1 MIVTGDHS
9 HTLTIAGYAKRGNPI
24 LGISVGVDGKPR
36 LGSDGKP
43 YTTVGFANGPG
54 GTIPLTERP
63 TLTMEQATAP
73 DFIQP
78 ALVPLKSETHGGED
92 LGIYAIGPG
101 PICSRYGGRELHLP
115 RDELRQPHRRT
126 PVRTI
131 ATKSRVT
138 RLFIVES
145 DRLSAG
151 LFSCAWR

>member
-63 TLTMEQATAP
+63 ALTMEQATAP

-78 ALVPLKSETHGGED
+78 ALVPLKARPTEGKISASTPSA
-92 LGIYAIGPG
+92 LGR
-101 PICSRYGGRELHLP
+101 ICSRARW
-115 RDELRQPHRRT
+115 RKTT
-126 PVRTI
+126 PST
-131 ATKSRVT
+131 
-138 RLFIVES
+138 
-145 DRLSAG
+145 
-151 LFSCAWR
+151 